1 LLNNALLI
9 ANQAQPPYSAVLS
22 DHVYI
27 LRPSALPRTVKGTLI
42 RSECEHVLSRIEAGE
57 LHTQS
62 CAVTLGGSD
71 SLSIAVQP
79 ESTEQSCIE
88 MLRPI
93 AALVIFTAHGLEFD
107 LGAGLAVSFFA
118 ASSFCN
124 MRRDDVGRRAVRLLP
139 LYYIVLG
146 IQTLLYSPETLWTS
160 FDPFLVAMELS
171 HWACLS
177 VFTGWRGSNV
187 GIWFVE
193 MVMCMSMFSPA
204 SRIAAKYP
212 GFPSVRYFVLV
223 STVVIVTPILNSLL
237 VGFIWMQI
245 FDSPFRDSGERALKA
260 AKWSP
265 VGFIFM
271 HTACIHGKTM
281 TEHLSSD
288 VAICRL
294 RTMILASVGLSLMTA
309 SQLAPSFLIELLS
322 RPLCAFIVP
331 LLEHKEVR
339 LRTASL
345 ASRSLVVRLL
355 VMSARFSFSFY
366 MWQYVAFAA
375 AEYSL
380 HRWQQQYQYQ
390 YSRGVSFALSLIIL
404 CIVSLFSLR
413 FIESPVVACRNRQ
426 NYVSSPLL

>member
-1 LLNNALLI
+1 
-9 ANQAQPPYSAVLS
+9 
-22 DHVYI
+22 
-27 LRPSALPRTVKGTLI
+27 
-42 RSECEHVLSRIEAGE
+42 
-57 LHTQS
+57 
-62 CAVTLGGSD
+62 
-71 SLSIAVQP
+71 
-79 ESTEQSCIE
+79 
-88 MLRPI
+88 
-93 AALVIFTAHGLEFD
+93 
-107 LGAGLAVSFFA
+107 
-118 ASSFCN
+118 
-124 MRRDDVGRRAVRLLP
+124 
-139 LYYIVLG
+139 
-146 IQTLLYSPETLWTS
+146 
-160 FDPFLVAMELS
+160 
-171 HWACLS
+171 
-177 VFTGWRGSNV
+177 
-187 GIWFVE
+187 
-193 MVMCMSMFSPA
+193 
-204 SRIAAKYP
+204 
-212 GFPSVRYFVLV
+212 
-223 STVVIVTPILNSLL
+223 
-237 VGFIWMQI
+237 
-245 FDSPFRDSGERALKA
+245 
-260 AKWSP
+260 